1 MLKLHVSSPIFSSYT
16 SLGTSSATQPSMN
29 FFPGFNADLD
39 RSCSHFPLT
48 NNRSLLTRLRS
59 STSSQ
64 MCVSLHFL
72 LLSHAVHPTW
82 GCSQPRP
89 CSFMCPFAVS
99 FRQINL
105 LGSSD
110 AILALISQRLGWI
123 IPPAHSPSSS
133 SPSSATPTNFG
144 DPISSASVAPSLGDA
159 PASAEP
165 VRVGERC
172 VDNLPYHDLTV
183 HEKLSQLIVFL
194 AHMVV

>member
-133 SPSSATPTNFG
+133 S
-144 DPISSASVAPSLGDA
+144 LGDA